1 MFITKRLLNYAILLS
16 VSFILVL
23 TTSCEK
29 DDDPIDENTITV
41 KFANRFDSTYEI
53 TGFWLQRGAAW
64 DTESM
69 IPDGQTLEPGKYF
82 VFSLPK
88 DEEFHYYRVSVEYDS
103 EPVIFDEY
111 GDHGLSISTFVGEE
125 NIRYARIR
133 IVGDPPSITSVGC
146 SAIRDGDFWD
156 DDYDKVQ
163 W

>member
-1 MFITKRLLNYAILLS
+1 MRTTKRLLFYAMLLS
-16 VSFILVL
+16 VSFLLVF
-23 TTSCEK
+23 TTGCEE
-29 DDDPIDENTITV
+29 DEALDEDKITV

-88 DEEFHYYRVSVEYDS
+88 DEEFHYYRVQVEHGAESV
-103 EPVIFDEY
+103 ILDEY
-111 GDHGLSISTFVGEE
+111 MGHGLSISTFVGEE
-125 NIRYARIR
+125 NIRYARLR
-133 IVGDPPSITSVGC
+133 ILGDSPGITFVGC
-146 SAIRDGDFWD
+146 SSIGYGDFWD
-156 DDYDKVQ
+156 DEYEEAQ